1 MGGAVY
7 PVYIKISN
15 KEIKQQPPS
24 SFLKDK
30 RLWQPPFQRHID
42 DKKMTSEG
50 CKSKPPASKVQWKG
64 SKQAKEG
71 GRNNEGPDNLESC
84 TTGGNV
90 HLCLL
95 WKAMHRSWREG
106 AGSSSTCIAD
116 TLNFHLFTLTEIL
129 FLTGFYQHFYC
140 LRVSGQPRPS
150 FEYILSLSPNQ
161 WSFSSSA
168 SWMLPLLAFHMYH
181 AAVPLKMT
189 NTVRFKT
196 ATHSA

>member
-1 MGGAVY
+1 MIRKWHQRAVNQNLLLAR
-7 PVYIKISN
+7 SN
-15 KEIKQQPPS
+15 GKVASKQ
-24 SFLKDK
+24 
-30 RLWQPPFQRHID
+30 R
-42 DKKMTSEG
+42 SEG
-50 CKSKPPASKVQWKG
+50 ETVKDQIIWNPV
-64 SKQAKEG
+64 
-71 GRNNEGPDNLESC
+71 LL
-84 TTGGNV
+84 TGGNV

-95 WKAMHRSWREG
+95 WKAMHRSLREG

-140 LRVSGQPRPS
+140 LRVSGKPRPS

-161 WSFSSSA
+161 WSFSSLA

-181 AAVPLKMT
+181 DAVPLKMT